1 MKKKIKATLVVVS
14 LVGLMS
20 FFYLSKTNKKAVSNV
35 ALANIEALA
44 GGEDI
49 GNYVCFDTGNVD
61 CNGHKV
67 KVAVIGLR

>member
-1 MKKKIKATLVVVS
+1 MEKGFKVALVIVS
-14 LVGLMS
+14 LVGLSS
-20 FFYLSKTNKKAVSNV
+20 FFYLSTTKKAVSNV

-49 GNYVCFDTGNVD
+49 GNYVCFETGNVD